1 MSDQKK
7 YLDFLQSKVKRAYE
21 AGFDVDQNTL
31 NKHLFDFQRYIVTK
45 AVKMGKYAVFADC
58 GLGKTLMQLE
68 WARLVSEHTQKPV
81 LILCPLAVAGQT
93 IEEGV
98 KFGIKVTKYE
108 PFNPKENDPY
118 NANLIPGIYITNYDQ
133 LDNVDAYEFSGVV
146 LDESSILKN
155 YEGST
160 KNMVI
165 DYFQQTPYKLACTAT
180 PSPNDFMELG
190 NHSEFLN
197 IMPRNEMLAMYFVHD
212 GGETAK
218 WRLKGHCEDGFWKWV
233 SSWAVMLT
241 KPSDIG
247 FNADGYNLPAL
258 NYIEKQIVTPKRDNG
273 TLFNDVAISATD
285 FNGELRLTKI
295 ERMTEVIDIVNNS
308 DEPFIIWIKQNEEGD
323 YLKKLIPDAVE
334 VRGNDSAD
342 YKEKMLL
349 GFAQNKFRVLIT
361 KAKIAQYGLNYQNC
375 RNQVFAS
382 LDFSFEGLYQSIRR
396 SYRFGQKNEVN
407 IYIVTTDTMQNVIQS
422 IRNKQGQFELM
433 QRKLSTYS
441 FTQMNVET
449 KENAAREFETR
460 QGQDWKIYL
469 GDCVQLIQN
478 VPDESIG
485 LSVFSPPFAE
495 LYTYSDQLEDMGNS
509 KDYKEFLFAFGFLC
523 KELFRVL
530 KSGRNVAVHCM
541 DLPIQKG
548 KEGFIGLRDF
558 SGMILQ
564 AFTDAGFVYHSR
576 VTIWKNPVTEMQ
588 RTKALGLLHKQV
600 KKDSTMS
607 RVGIPDYV
615 LVFRKDGDREDP
627 VKCEIN
633 VDTWQKYASPVWMD
647 IDYGKTLNGRDG
659 REEKDEKHIC
669 PLQLDTIERLIILY
683 SNKGDT
689 VLTPFAGIGSE
700 VYQAVK
706 LDRKGI
712 GFELKKSYF
721 DLASKNCE
729 SASLSKKQLDMFS
742 QPGILF
748 EDTRTERDPSELAQD
763 YQDMTYGA
771 DAPSEYDPS

>member
-1 MSDQKK
+1 MQD
-7 YLDFLQSKVKRAYE
+7 YIEFLQSKIKRVYE
-21 AGFDVDQNTL
+21 VGFDVDPETL
-31 NKHLFDFQRYIVTK
+31 NKNLFDFQRYIVAK

-58 GLGKTLMQLE
+58 GLGKTLIQLE
-68 WARLVSEHTQKPV
+68 WARLVSEHTQSPV

-93 IEEGV
+93 IKEGE
-98 KFGIKVTKYE
+98 KFGIPIERLKSDVS
-108 PFNPKENDPY
+108 
-118 NANLIPGIYITNYDQ
+118 GVGVYITNYDQ
-133 LDNVDAYEFSGVV
+133 LDNVNASQFSGVV
-146 LDESSILKN
+146 LDESGILKN

-160 KNMVI
+160 KNLII
-165 DYFQQTPYKLACTAT
+165 DFFQHTPYKLACTAT

-218 WRLKGHCEDGFWKWV
+218 WRLKGHSEEIFWKWV
-233 SSWAVMLT
+233 ASWAVMLT
-241 KPSDIG
+241 RPSDIG
-247 FNADGYNLPAL
+247 FSADGYDLPAL
-258 NYIEKQIVTPKRDNG
+258 NYIEKQIVTPNRDNG
-273 TLFNDVAISATD
+273 TLFNDVAVSATD
-285 FNGELRLTKI
+285 FNGELRLTKV
-295 ERMTEVIDIVNNS
+295 ERMSEVVEIVNNS
-308 DEPFIIWIKQNEEGD
+308 DENFIIWIKQNEEGD
-323 YLKKLIPDAVE
+323 YLKRLIPDAVE
-334 VRGNDSAD
+334 VRGNDSPE

-349 GFAQNKFRVLIT
+349 GFANNEFRVLIT

-375 RNQVFAS
+375 RNQVFPS

-407 IYIVTTDTMQNVIQS
+407 IFIVTTDTMQNVIQS
-422 IRNKQGQFELM
+422 IRTKQTQFETM
-433 QRKLSTYS
+433 QKKLSEHS
-441 FTQMNVET
+441 FAHIGVEN
-449 KENAAREFETR
+449 KAIEAREYEVKK
-460 QGQDWKIYL
+460 GVDWELRL
-469 GDCVQLIQN
+469 GDCVQLIQD

-485 LSVFSPPFAE
+485 FSVFSPPFAE

-523 KELFRVL
+523 KELFRAL

-564 AFTDAGFVYHSR
+564 AFSEAGFVYHSR

-588 RTKALGLLHKQV
+588 RTKALGLLHKQI

-627 VKCEIN
+627 VRCEIS

-647 IDYGKTLNGRDG
+647 IDYGDTLNARDG
-659 REEKDEKHIC
+659 REEKDNKHIC
-669 PLQLDTIERLIILY
+669 PLQLPTIERLVILY
-683 SNKGDT
+683 SNPGDT
-689 VLTPFAGIGSE
+689 VLSPFAGIGSE
-700 VYQAVK
+700 IVK
-706 LDRKGI
+706 SVELGRKGL

-721 DLASKNCE
+721 DVAATNCAKE
-729 SASLSKKQLDMFS
+729 EVKKLQAK
-742 QPGILF
+742 LF
-748 EDTRTERDPSELAQD
+748 
-763 YQDMTYGA
+763 
-771 DAPSEYDPS
+771 

>member
-1 MSDQKK
+1 MQD
-7 YLDFLQSKVKRAYE
+7 YLKFLESKIKRVYE

-31 NKHLFDFQRYIVTK
+31 NKHLFDFQRYIVAK

-68 WARLVSEHTQKPV
+68 WGRLVSEHTQKPV
-81 LILCPLAVAGQT
+81 LVLCPLAVAGQT

-98 KFGIKVTKYE
+98 KFGIHVEKLVSMTE
-108 PFNPKENDPY
+108 LPN
-118 NANLIPGIYITNYDQ
+118 GIYITNYDQ
-133 LDNVDAYEFSGVV
+133 LENINASQFSGVV

-295 ERMTEVIDIVNNS
+295 ERMTEVVDIVNNS

-441 FTQMNVET
+441 FTQINVET
-449 KENAAREFETR
+449 KENTAREFETR
-460 QGQDWKIYL
+460 QGQDWKLYL

-627 VKCEIN
+627 VKCDIN

-647 IDYGKTLNGRDG
+647 INYGNTLNGRNG

-669 PLQLDTIERLIILY
+669 PLQLETIERLIVLY

-700 VYQAVK
+700 VYQALK
-706 LDRKGI
+706 LERKGI

-721 DLASKNCE
+721 DEAVKNCKDAE
-729 SASLSKKQLDMFS
+729 LSKTQMEAFS
-742 QPGILF
+742 K
-748 EDTRTERDPSELAQD
+748 
-763 YQDMTYGA
+763 
-771 DAPSEYDPS
+771 